1 MFHNIKASVQEAFNS
16 QREVNMHKIKEAVI
30 VEGNYD
36 KIKLSGFLDGI
47 IITTHGFAVY
57 TNNDFIKTM
66 QELAKKTG
74 VVILTDSD
82 SAGMRIR
89 NFIKQKIT
97 EGTVRH
103 AYIPDIKGKERRK
116 REASKEGFLGVEG
129 MTEDVIIKALRDAGC
144 EIDSEV
150 KKDKASSI
158 TKTDLYMLGLSGG
171 TASAEL
177 RQKLSKEI
185 NIPARISANMLLD
198 VLNRLYTYEEL
209 VEIVQR
215 IKK

>member
-1 MFHNIKASVQEAFNS
+1 
-16 QREVNMHKIKEAVI
+16 MHKIKEAVI

-57 TNNDFIKTM
+57 TNDDFIKTI

-74 VVILTDSD
+74 IVILTDSD

-89 NFIKQKIT
+89 NFVKQTIR
-97 EGTVRH
+97 EGTVKH

-116 REASKEGFLGVEG
+116 REASKEGLLGVEG
-129 MTEDVIIKALRDAGC
+129 MTEEIIIKALRGAGC
-144 EIDSEV
+144 EIDDTISE
-150 KKDKASSI
+150 DKASGI

-171 TASAEL
+171 SGSAEL

-198 VLNRLYTYEEL
+198 VLNRLCTYEEL

-215 IKK
+215 IKE